1 MASRSLSRRALFAV
15 GAGSLLAQSP
25 PRRFIID
32 SHAHYENKADY
43 FDRLERHYTPRN
55 AMVCVNAFMRDFD
68 ALSQAAKRLP
78 NLVIPYG
85 RVNLD
90 EPSAY
95 QQIEKFAGAGFRGIK
110 MHSPVANWDD
120 ARYFPFYERLQ
131 RNKLVALFHTGIGS
145 HTEGVQFTSMER
157 MRPSYMDT
165 LTRAFPELY
174 IQGAHLGNPWY
185 EEAAEAARWGP
196 RLYFDVTGSTLIK
209 KAKSLEDFKKY
220 LWWEGSG
227 LHSSPHAVYAFEK
240 LLFGTDEP
248 PENLDTVI
256 GRHEALFQACNVPEA
271 SRAKIYGL
279 TLAGILGIKPR

>member
-1 MASRSLSRRALFAV
+1 MALLSRRALLALT
-15 GAGSLLAQSP
+15 AGPLLAQNT

-32 SHAHYENKADY
+32 SHQHYENKPDY

-55 AMVCVNAFMRDFD
+55 AMVCVNGFMRDHD
-68 ALSQAAKRLP
+68 AIRKAADRLP

-95 QQIEKFAGAGFRGIK
+95 QQIEKFAASGFKGMK

-120 ARYFPFYERLQ
+120 ARYFPLYERLQ
-131 RNKLVALFHTGIGS
+131 RHKLVALFHTGIGS
-145 HTEGVQFTSMER
+145 HSDGVHYTSMAR
-157 MRPSYMDT
+157 MRPSYLDT

-185 EEAAEAARWGP
+185 DEAAEAARWGP

-209 KAKSLEDFKKY
+209 KAKSLGDFKNY
-220 LWWEGSG
+220 LWWEGAG
-227 LHSSPHAVYAFEK
+227 MHSSAHAVYAFEK

-248 PENLDTVI
+248 PENLDIVI
-256 GRHEALFQACNVPEA
+256 GRHEALFNACNVPEA
-271 SRAKIYGL
+271 SRARIYGL